1 MVKGDLTMAI
11 KVNNWT
17 NENRKVIAERGN
29 FRVIEHQSDLSV
41 NKITAVSEY
50 FASQMNVKCRQVE
63 ITLNGNN
70 SARTQAGAMQ
80 MLVGSVEIGTGVKSA
95 KGFFGSMVKAAATN
109 ETAVKPEYTG
119 NGQVILEPTYKHI
132 ILQEVSD
139 WGPGGL
145 VIEDGMFLA
154 SEGTVEHS
162 VVSIAHDLGTALM
175 SNEGWYNLC
184 FKGSGVVALESYVPV
199 EELVEYELQN
209 DVLKIDGN
217 MAVCWSG
224 SLKFS
229 IEKST
234 KGILGSLATGE
245 GLVNVFRGTGKV
257 WVSPVS
263 GTRSSTPKAMAS
275 STNSAPKPAQSG
287 GLLGAILGS

>member
-1 MVKGDLTMAI
+1 MAI

-17 NENRKVIAERGN
+17 NENRKVIAEKGI

-41 NKITAVSEY
+41 NKITAVNEY

-63 ITLNGNN
+63 ITLNGSN

-80 MLVGSVEIGTGVKSA
+80 MLVGGVEMNSGVKSA
-95 KGFFGSMVKAAATN
+95 KSFFGSMVKAAATN
-109 ETAVKPEYTG
+109 ETAVKPEYRG

-139 WGPGGL
+139 WGAGGL

-154 SEGTVEHS
+154 SDGTVEHS

-175 SNEGWYNLC
+175 SNEGLYNLC

-229 IEKST
+229 IEKSA
-234 KGILGSLATGE
+234 KGILGSLASGE
-245 GLVNVFRGTGKV
+245 GLVNVFRGTGRV

-263 GTRSSTPKAMAS
+263 GTRSSAPKAMAS
-275 STNSAPKPAQSG
+275 SSNAAPKPAQSG
-287 GLLGAILGS
+287 GLLGAILG